1 MVLINFQVSFDGKLE
16 IDARML
22 YQLVQHVV
30 VEFEA
35 GVDPW
40 CSGSVQ
46 IQKQADFSFFRVSF
60 QFGPSGTGAA
70 EIINNFRPGGQGGV
84 CFGVVFF
91 AEKDALD
98 RTSVVWGKR
107 VSVRVDLGG

>member
-1 MVLINFQVSFDGKLE
+1 
-16 IDARML
+16 ML

-91 AEKDALD
+91 AETELGRASCRERVCQKLYI
-98 RTSVVWGKR
+98 SVV
-107 VSVRVDLGG
+107 VVRLKKK